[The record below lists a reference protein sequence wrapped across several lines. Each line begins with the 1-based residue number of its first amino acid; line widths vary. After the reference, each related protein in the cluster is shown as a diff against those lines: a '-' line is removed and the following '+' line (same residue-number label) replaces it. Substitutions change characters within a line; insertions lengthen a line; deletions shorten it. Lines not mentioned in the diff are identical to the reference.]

1 MNILFVTREY
11 PPFEV
16 GGIGVHT
23 FKLVE
28 HLTKIGVNCNVVSFG
43 DERFS
48 TEKVQFVNPNSS
60 IIDKLG
66 GSLPSNMRIPGD
78 ILRFSR
84 ITNKIIQKKKF
95 DIIHIEEP
103 YVGAYING
111 YKCPKVCTFHT

>member
-66 GSLPSNMRIPGD
+66 GSLPSNMRIPGFD
-78 ILRFSR
+78 EKETS
-84 ITNKIIQKKKF
+84 NKKYGKLG
-95 DIIHIEEP
+95 EENNENENENE
-103 YVGAYING
+103 NG
-111 YKCPKVCTFHT
+111 IKRC